1 MELYIMFRRVEQIL
15 TEKGIEIHRS
25 YVGDYS
31 TSLEM
36 GGCSVT
42 LIKLDDEL
50 TELVDQPADCPMYV
64 QK

>member
-1 MELYIMFRRVEQIL
+1 MYRRVEQIL

-36 GGCSVT
+36 GGASVS
-42 LIKLDDEL
+42 IMNLDEEL
-50 TELVDQPADCPMYV
+50 AELVDHPADCPMYV